1 MSEITE
7 VKSSKKTIVLGGGC
21 FWCLEAVY
29 NQIKGVEV
37 VSGYAGG
44 ITKNPS
50 YENVVSGRT
59 GHAEVVKVTYNPKVI
74 SLKDILE
81 IFFQMHNPTTLNR
94 QGNDIGTQYRSIILY
109 STPEDKKTIQAAISY
124 AQKNWK
130 ESIVTEVGK
139 LKEFYEAE
147 EYHQQYFEKNPNQG
161 YCRVII
167 KPKIDKLKRV
177 VLPQL
182 QYSK

>member
-1 MSEITE
+1 MSKITVE
-7 VKSSKKTIVLGGGC
+7 KSSNKTIVLGGGC

-29 NQIKGVEV
+29 NQIKGIII

-44 ITKNPS
+44 TTKNPS
-50 YENVVSGRT
+50 YEDVVTGRT
-59 GHAEVVKVTYNPKVI
+59 GHAEVVIITYNPEVI
-74 SLKDILE
+74 ALREILQ
-81 IFFQMHNPTTLNR
+81 IFFQMHDPTTLNR
-94 QGNDIGTQYRSIILY
+94 QGNNIGTQYCSIILY

-130 ESIVTEVGK
+130 ESIVTEVRK
-139 LKEFYEAE
+139 LEEFYKAE
-147 EYHQQYFEKNPNQG
+147 EYHQQYYEKNPNQG

-177 VLPQL
+177 VLP
-182 QYSK
+182 